1 MYMAIL
7 ALVNPGDEILI
18 ADPSYTNY
26 VGEIVMN
33 RAVAVPV
40 PVYEKD
46 NFNFTYENLKSRVTD
61 KTKAIILNSP
71 CNPTGL
77 SLIHISLQFMP
88 IMPTVPLLLRPIR
101 ITFIKILCCLLICE
115 KSCI

>member
-1 MYMAIL
+1 
-7 ALVNPGDEILI
+7 
-18 ADPSYTNY
+18 
-26 VGEIVMN
+26 MN

-71 CNPTGL
+71 CNPTEA
-77 SLIHISLQFMP
+77 LQQGKP
-88 IMPTVPLLLRPIR
+88 WRPLQ
-101 ITFIKILCCLLICE
+101 K
-115 KSCI
+115 